1 MGLFMRNLFAY
12 STLVSCLLIIGCV
25 GPTHGPDKQFEGLAT
40 GAATGAGAGAITGA
54 QLGAATTGPGALVG
68 AGLGAAVGAIQG
80 YVQDQH
86 EESLLR
92 LSADSRLEREIS
104 FAHEA
109 LNEHYK
115 RRAELHPT
123 RDIFPS
129 DLFFRGDEVNVRRSA
144 KPIIRELAKLN
155 KDRTSWSRFVI
166 TSYVKSSDEES
177 SYAHHL
183 AESRAKNLGDLFV
196 RYGIEPRRIVARGVL
211 MSEAILHDPDDRK
224 SRYNQ
229 AIELAPVDR

>member
-1 MGLFMRNLFAY
+1 MRNLFAH
-12 STLVSCLLIIGCV
+12 SSILSVLLVLGCV
-25 GPTHGPDKQFEGLAT
+25 GPTPGPDKQFEGLAT
-40 GAATGAGAGAITGA
+40 GAVGGAGAGAVTGA

-68 AGLGAAVGAIQG
+68 AGLGAAVGAIHG
-80 YVQDQH
+80 YVQDKE

-92 LSADSRLEREIS
+92 LSANTKREREIS

-109 LNEHYK
+109 LHEHFK

-123 RDIFPS
+123 RDIFPA
-129 DLFFRGDEVNVRRSA
+129 DLFFRGDEVNVRPSA
-144 KPIIRELAKLN
+144 KPIVRELAKLN

-183 AESRAKNLGDLFV
+183 AEARAKNLGDLFV
-196 RYGIEPRRIVARGVL
+196 SCGIEPRRVVARGVL
-211 MSEAILHDPDDRK
+211 MTDALLLDPDDRK

-229 AIELAPVDR
+229 AIELAPIDR